1 MNRYF
6 KIVVAMFLMIFTF
19 VSTLQPLAVQ
29 AATQLADGEYSIG
42 FKVIKDTSD
51 EVSKMNDY
59 VISPATL
66 KVKDGKQK
74 VSFTL
79 KNSEWITKFTTE
91 KNGQFVDVNVIG
103 ENKEQNTRVVEFDI
117 VDVANLLNGKVKVDI
132 DAMDYHHI
140 FDVRIKF
147 DSSSITLIKA
157 EKPNE
162 KEDPANKPDPNEK
175 PDPSQKPDQKPDPD
189 QQPNSNTI
197 ADGEYSIPF
206 KVLKDKTDEE
216 SRMNTYM
223 VNPGVLKVK
232 NGKKKAVVT
241 LTDNVS
247 IKNFQTEKDGS
258 FVDAKIVSEDKE
270 KNTRVVEFEVDNLS
284 KKLNAKIFIEV
295 ASRNYKQTHEVQLSF
310 DQEKLK
316 PIKNE
321 EKQPDEDKKPEAEK
335 PNVETI
341 KDGEYSINFKALK
354 DQTEEISMMNTYTK
368 SPGVLKVKN
377 GKKYVSFT
385 LTNSAWITKFE
396 FEKNG
401 SFIDAS
407 VLSEDKK
414 ADTRVVEVE
423 VNDLSKKLNAKV
435 KVDIDSMNY
444 HHFYNIQF
452 AFDKDSIQPV
462 ENQGGN
468 NNEGGNENQGGNN
481 NQGNNTTIDPKAL
494 KDGEYSI
501 GFKVLKDQTEEIS
514 IMNTYTKS
522 PGVLKVKDGKKYV
535 SFTLTNSAWITKF
548 EYEKNGSFVDAK
560 ALSEN
565 KEKNTKVVE
574 IEVDDLSKKL
584 NAKVK
589 VDIDAMNYHHFYDV
603 QFVFDQNSI
612 KVSGNEDGNNNEG
625 GNENQGG
632 NDSQGGN
639 DNQGGNNSQ
648 GGNDNQG
655 GNNNQEGDNKP
666 KVIVDPKNLVDGQ
679 YDIPFKVLKDK
690 TNELS
695 KMHDYTVHPAKLIVK
710 DGKKY
715 IEMTLKNS
723 AWITK
728 FQTENNGLFADAKIV
743 SEDKNANTRVVQ
755 FEVSD
760 LFAKL
765 NAKVKVD
772 INEMNYHHFYDVQIQ
787 FDTNN
792 IGALGT
798 IKEDPKKDP
807 KNDPKNPVTT
817 PKVDNV
823 KTVGTPDFN
832 RNADGKK
839 KNEAT
844 NNDAKKEK
852 NSKTADTAQLGLY
865 MVLLLGSLAL
875 LVRKYRAG
883 RL

>member
-468 NNEGGNENQGGNN
+468 NN
-481 NQGNNTTIDPKAL
+481 QGNNTTIDPKAL

-625 GNENQGG
+625 GNDNQGG
-632 NDSQGGN
+632 NENQGGN

-798 IKEDPKKDP
+798 IKEDQKKDP